1 MKCFAFD
8 VDHGHL
14 FRYAKIITT
23 FLLCYRKCRHIKENK
38 DICQI
43 KDIGN
48 YSNHSVASLTGEK
61 SCSHES

>member
-14 FRYAKIITT
+14 FHYAKIITT

-61 SCSHES
+61 SCSHQS